1 MTTFRHDYPPERKAV
16 QFDEYVH
23 VCLCVQAIF
32 FLLKESSAEKHGP
45 GPSGFV
51 YLQLFIWRLKIL
63 GA

>member
-23 VCLCVQAIF
+23 VCLYVQAIF

-45 GPSGFV
+45 EPSGFV
-51 YLQLFIWRLKIL
+51 YLQLFI
-63 GA
+63 